1 MDVSQ
6 ETVDKVQRF
15 AEKRQRAE
23 EFYENQQISPATLQA
38 YNRKLDDTLRELQDQ
53 VRRQEDD
60 LRKLREVNSF
70 DLSKMGTDTWS
81 RVAQVRRAKRAYD
94 SLLKSE
100 AEFPASGSPLPSL
113 LALEET
119 SHLVKDTKVS
129 VSMTAEKLSATRQRL
144 KAEEANLRDAQSI
157 RDGLQRRIQTT
168 GSEKATK
175 EKKTASQLARELAEQ
190 QQEKQDELDRATEEM
205 KMTLYTFVDESLAS
219 MLAAEALGGPTVGD
233 AAEVSDETL
242 KLGYTNH
249 GKPKKPKNPEAANP
263 EAENLDPI
271 QRRIDEILPRQR
283 NDQPSN
289 RREAAA
295 LEMRNL
301 LDALLEAGSS
311 YIEVPRESAA
321 SRFLVR
327 AKVAQFHP
335 RDARRLRLI
344 DFGRSLDD

>member
-6 ETVDKVQRF
+6 KTVEKVQRF

-23 EFYENQQISPATLQA
+23 DFYENQEISPAILQA
-38 YNRKLDDTLRELQDQ
+38 YNRRLDETLRELQDQ
-53 VRRQEDD
+53 VKRQEDD
-60 LRKLREVNSF
+60 LRRLREVNAF
-70 DLSKMGTDTWS
+70 DLSKIGSDTWS
-81 RVAQVRRAKRAYD
+81 RVAQVQRAKRAYD

-100 AEFPASGSPLPSL
+100 TEFPASGSPLPSL
-113 LALEET
+113 LAIEET
-119 SHLVKDTKVS
+119 SRLVKETKVS
-129 VSMTAEKLSATRQRL
+129 VSMTAENISSNRQRL
-144 KAEEANLRDAQSI
+144 KLEEGSLRDAQVI
-157 RDGLQRRIQTT
+157 RDGLRKRIQTIS
-168 GSEKATK
+168 SEKTTK
-175 EKKTASQLARELAEQ
+175 EKKTASQLAP
-190 QQEKQDELDRATEEM
+190 
-205 KMTLYTFVDESLAS
+205 
-219 MLAAEALGGPTVGD
+219 LGGPTVGD
-233 AAEVSDETL
+233 AAQVSDATL
-242 KLGYTNH
+242 QLGYTSH

-263 EAENLDPI
+263 DAG
-271 QRRIDEILPRQR
+271 QRRIDEILPRQSGQGD
-283 NDQPSN
+283 NQPAN

-311 YIEVPRESAA
+311 YIDLPRESAA

>member
-6 ETVDKVQRF
+6 ETVENVQRF

-23 EFYENQQISPATLQA
+23 DFYENQEISPAILQA
-38 YNRKLDDTLRELQDQ
+38 YNRRLDETLRELQDQ
-53 VRRQEDD
+53 VKRQEDD
-60 LRKLREVNSF
+60 LRRLREVNAF
-70 DLSKMGTDTWS
+70 DLSKIGSDTWS
-81 RVAQVRRAKRAYD
+81 RVAQVQRAKRAYD

-100 AEFPASGSPLPSL
+100 TEFPASGSPLPSL
-113 LALEET
+113 LAIEET
-119 SHLVKDTKVS
+119 SRLVKETKVS
-129 VSMTAEKLSATRQRL
+129 VSMTAENISSNRQRL
-144 KAEEANLRDAQSI
+144 KLEEGNLRDAQVI
-157 RDGLQRRIQTT
+157 RDGLRKRIQTIS
-168 GSEKATK
+168 SEKTTK

-190 QQEKQDELDRATEEM
+190 EEEKQKELDKAAEEM
-205 KMTLYTFVDESLAS
+205 KTTLYNFVDETLAP

-233 AAEVSDETL
+233 AAQVSDATL
-242 KLGYTNH
+242 QLGYTSH
-249 GKPKKPKNPEAANP
+249 GKPKMPRNPEAANP
-263 EAENLDPI
+263 DAG
-271 QRRIDEILPRQR
+271 QRRIDEILPRQSGQGD
-283 NDQPSN
+283 NQPAN

-311 YIEVPRESAA
+311 YIDLPRESAA

>member
-23 EFYENQQISPATLQA
+23 EFYENQQISSATLQA

-53 VRRQEDD
+53 VKRQEDD

-70 DLSKMGTDTWS
+70 DLSKIGTDTWS

-100 AEFPASGSPLPSL
+100 NEFPASGSPLPSL
-113 LALEET
+113 LAIEET
-119 SHLVKDTKVS
+119 SRLVKDTKVA

-144 KAEEANLRDAQSI
+144 KAEEAKLRDAQTI
-157 RDGLQRRIQTT
+157 RDGLQKRIETT
-168 GSEKATK
+168 GREKATK

-190 QQEKQDELDRATEEM
+190 QQEKQGELDRATEEM
-205 KMTLYTFVDESLAS
+205 KTTLYNFVDESLAS

-242 KLGYTNH
+242 QLGYTNH
-249 GKPKKPKNPEAANP
+249 GKPKKPKNPEAANS
-263 EAENLDPI
+263 DTS
-271 QRRIDEILPRQR
+271 QRRIDEIVPRQSGQGK
-283 NDQPSN
+283 DQPSN

-295 LEMRNL
+295 QEMRNL

-311 YIEVPRESAA
+311 YINLPRESVA

>member
-1 MDVSQ
+1 M
-6 ETVDKVQRF
+6 
-15 AEKRQRAE
+15 
-23 EFYENQQISPATLQA
+23 
-38 YNRKLDDTLRELQDQ
+38 
-53 VRRQEDD
+53 
-60 LRKLREVNSF
+60 
-70 DLSKMGTDTWS
+70 
-81 RVAQVRRAKRAYD
+81 AQVRRAKRAYD

-100 AEFPASGSPLPSL
+100 NEFPASGSPLPSL
-113 LALEET
+113 LAIEET
-119 SHLVKDTKVS
+119 SRLVKDTKVA

-144 KAEEANLRDAQSI
+144 KAEEAKLRDAQTI
-157 RDGLQRRIQTT
+157 RDGLQKRIETT
-168 GSEKATK
+168 GREKATK

-190 QQEKQDELDRATEEM
+190 QQEKQGELDRATEEM
-205 KMTLYTFVDESLAS
+205 KTTLYNFVDESLAS

-242 KLGYTNH
+242 QLGYTNH
-249 GKPKKPKNPEAANP
+249 GKPKKPKNPEAANS
-263 EAENLDPI
+263 DTS
-271 QRRIDEILPRQR
+271 QRRIDEIVPRQSGQGK
-283 NDQPSN
+283 DQPSN

-295 LEMRNL
+295 QEMRNL

-311 YIEVPRESAA
+311 YINLPRESVA